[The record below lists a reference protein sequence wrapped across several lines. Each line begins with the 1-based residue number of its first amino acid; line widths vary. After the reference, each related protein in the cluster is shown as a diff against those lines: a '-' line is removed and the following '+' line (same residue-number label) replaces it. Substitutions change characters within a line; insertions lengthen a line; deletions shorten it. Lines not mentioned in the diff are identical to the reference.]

1 LTAIPEQN
9 IRITWKPGKL
19 FGKHRMAENLD
30 GYGVQ
35 LRSKTAE
42 PSNNQIWLFTN
53 DGYIICKAY
62 PEFALTS
69 MATIIPGDGD
79 NFVAEGI
86 RMNEDDP
93 FISFAGICPKCAA
106 NSPFIHRQR

>member
-1 LTAIPEQN
+1 MT
-9 IRITWKPGKL
+9 KS
-19 FGKHRMAENLD
+19 LD

-35 LRSKTAE
+35 LRGKTNE
-42 PSNNQIWLFTN
+42 PSDNQIWLFTT
-53 DGYIICKAY
+53 DGYIVCKAY
-62 PEFALTS
+62 PDYALTS
-69 MATIIPGDGD
+69 VATIIPGDGE

-93 FISFAGICPKCAA
+93 FISFAGICPKCTA